1 MTCHAGF
8 PENFREIS
16 SYAILLIPG
25 LVETY
30 TYIYFGD
37 IDMDGAVGSS
47 DAAIADYYEVYY
59 EGYDTLYQFMAGDID
74 GDAFPGSA
82 DAATMDY
89 WEVYYEGMPTQADI
103 AAVASGNIYEIF

>member
-1 MTCHAGF
+1 
-8 PENFREIS
+8 
-16 SYAILLIPG
+16 
-25 LVETY
+25 
-30 TYIYFGD
+30 
-37 IDMDGAVGSS
+37 MDGAVGSS